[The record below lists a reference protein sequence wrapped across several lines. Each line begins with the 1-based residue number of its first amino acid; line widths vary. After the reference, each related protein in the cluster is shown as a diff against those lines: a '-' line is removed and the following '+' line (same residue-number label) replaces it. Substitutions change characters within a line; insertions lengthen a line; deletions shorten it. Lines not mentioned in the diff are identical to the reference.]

1 MTDPVNPIIR
11 RYANGE
17 ISAMQAAGLLGE
29 PTSVAD
35 VIVMLKQAGLSP
47 PRPPPEQEAAELAH
61 ARRVLG
67 WDTTA

>member
-1 MTDPVNPIIR
+1 
-11 RYANGE
+11 
-17 ISAMQAAGLLGE
+17 
-29 PTSVAD
+29 

-67 WDTTA
+67 WDTSV